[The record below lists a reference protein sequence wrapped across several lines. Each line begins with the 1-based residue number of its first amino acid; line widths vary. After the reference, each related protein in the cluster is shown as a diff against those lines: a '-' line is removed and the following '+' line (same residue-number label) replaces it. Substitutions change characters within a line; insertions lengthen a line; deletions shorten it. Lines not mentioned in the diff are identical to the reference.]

1 MANDESVEQTVR
13 QGFWPKMRKF
23 AGRVP
28 FADDAVAAYYAALDK
43 DTSLGVKATLLGA
56 LAYFIMPVD
65 LIPDF
70 VALAGF
76 TDDAAVLAMA
86 LASVRGAVKPEHEA
100 RARAALGKPIEA
112 AEAKDG

>member
-1 MANDESVEQTVR
+1 MSQEETVKE
-13 QGFWPKMRKF
+13 GFWPKMRKF
-23 AGRVP
+23 AGKVP
-28 FADDAVAAYYAALDK
+28 FAEDAAAAYYAALDK
-43 DTSLGVKATLLGA
+43 DTSVGVKATLVGA

-86 LASVRGAVKPEHEA
+86 LASVRGAVTPKHEA
-100 RARAALGKPIEA
+100 RAKEALGKVAPASNKEETA
-112 AEAKDG
+112 